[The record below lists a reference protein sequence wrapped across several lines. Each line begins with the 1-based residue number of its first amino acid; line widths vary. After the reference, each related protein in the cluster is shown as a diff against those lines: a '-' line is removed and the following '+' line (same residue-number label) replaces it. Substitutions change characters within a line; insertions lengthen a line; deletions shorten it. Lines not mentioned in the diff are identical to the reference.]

1 MNIEYLK
8 SLYTEMFING
18 YFPIFIVLIIVII
31 PVLYVLFMSSFNEF
45 KTLDEDLEKK
55 SGKNINRDI

>member
-18 YFPIFIVLIIVII
+18 YLPIFIVSIIVII
-31 PVLYVLFMSSFNEF
+31 PVLYVLFMPSYNEF
-45 KTLDEDLEKK
+45 KTLESELEKK
-55 SGKNINRDI
+55 SEKDINRDI

>member
-18 YFPIFIVLIIVII
+18 YLPIFIVLIIVII
-31 PVLYVLFMSSFNEF
+31 PILYALFMSSFNEF
-45 KTLDEDLEKK
+45 KTLDEDLDKKSEKK
-55 SGKNINRDI
+55 